1 MIIIAFLRRLKIDS
15 IDKVD
20 ISMRYSPEALLAF
33 VEAAA
38 LGSFSA
44 AARKLKKSQSTIST
58 AIANLEAD
66 LDLILFDRQSRQPT
80 LTVAGHK
87 VLGHVQEILAASERL
102 DALSIRLA
110 DKIEPRLTIVFSD
123 TYQPSY
129 HESLMAQFEQRY
141 QDIELECMVGEG
153 EDVLDLLQ
161 SGRAHLG
168 MLAVQPDYPSDI
180 AAARLPERTEMG
192 IFVSRQHPLASVAHP
207 TQEQLA
213 STRQLYL
220 NSYINNRNK
229 PQGRVW
235 SAPSYLMLLEM
246 AEQGFG
252 WAILPHW
259 LVKQY
264 DHGHLTELQPRGWPM
279 LISVDAVWSK
289 LTPPGPA
296 GFWLLEH
303 LLSGSSG

>member
-1 MIIIAFLRRLKIDS
+1 
-15 IDKVD
+15 
-20 ISMRYSPEALLAF
+20 MRYSPEALQAF

-44 AARKLKKSQSTIST
+44 AARKLRKSQSTIST

-66 LDLILFDRQSRQPT
+66 LGLLLFDRQARQPV
-80 LTVAGHK
+80 LTAAGHK

-110 DKIEPRLTIVFSD
+110 DNIEPRLSLVFSD
-123 TYQPSY
+123 TYQPK
-129 HESLMAQFEQRY
+129 HHDRLMQLFEQRY
-141 QDIELECMVGEG
+141 QDIELEWMIAEDG
-153 EDVLDLLQ
+153 DVLDLLQ

-168 MLAVQPDYPSDI
+168 MVEVQASYPPDI
-180 AAARLPERTEMG
+180 GFARLPEQTEMG
-192 IFVSRQHPLASVAHP
+192 LFVTHSHPLAQTASP
-207 TQEQLA
+207 TPEQLS
-213 STRQLYL
+213 STRQLIL
-220 NSYINNRNK
+220 NTYSGAEAARS
-229 PQGRVW
+229 GSLVW
-235 SAPSYLMLLEM
+235 SAPSYLLLLEM

-252 WAILPHW
+252 WAVLPNW

-264 DHGHLTELQPRGWPM
+264 GHDKLTELKPRGWPK

-296 GFWLLEH
+296 GYWLLER
-303 LLSGSSG
+303 LLENAADQAAALRE

>member
-1 MIIIAFLRRLKIDS
+1 MH
-15 IDKVD
+15 
-20 ISMRYSPEALLAF
+20 YSPEALQAF

-44 AARKLKKSQSTIST
+44 AARKLRKSQSTIST

-66 LDLILFDRQSRQPT
+66 LGLTLFDRQARQPV
-80 LTVAGHK
+80 LTAAGRK

-110 DKIEPRLTIVFSD
+110 DRIEPRLTIVFSD
-123 TYQPSY
+123 TYQPN
-129 HESLMAQFEQRY
+129 HHDSLMRHFERRY
-141 QDIELECMVGEG
+141 QDIELECMIAEG
-153 EDVLDLLQ
+153 GDVLELLQ

-168 MLAVQPDYPSDI
+168 MLAVQPAYPPDI
-180 AAARLPERTEMG
+180 AVARLPEQTEMG
-192 IFVSRQHPLASVAHP
+192 IFVARDHPLAQLETVS
-207 TQEQLA
+207 QEQLA
-213 STRQLYL
+213 SDRQLYL
-220 NSYINNRNK
+220 NTYSANANK

-246 AEQGFG
+246 TEQGFG

-259 LVKQY
+259 LVRQY
-264 DHGHLTELQPRGWPM
+264 GQERLQPLPLRGWPM
-279 LISVDAVWSK
+279 RISVDAVWSR

-296 GFWLLEH
+296 GFWLLER
-303 LLSGSSG
+303 LQESAEDQAAALRT

>member
-1 MIIIAFLRRLKIDS
+1 
-15 IDKVD
+15 
-20 ISMRYSPEALLAF
+20 MRYSPEALQAF

-44 AARKLKKSQSTIST
+44 AARKLRKSQSTIST

-66 LDLILFDRQSRQPT
+66 LGLQLFDRQARQPV
-80 LTVAGHK
+80 LTAAGRK

-110 DKIEPRLTIVFSD
+110 DKTEPRLTIVFSD
-123 TYQPSY
+123 TYQPN
-129 HESLMAQFEQRY
+129 HHDRLMLHFERRY
-141 QDIELECMVGEG
+141 QDIELECMIAEDG
-153 EDVLDLLQ
+153 DVLDLLQ

-168 MLAVQPDYPSDI
+168 MVEVQPSYPPDI
-180 AAARLPERTEMG
+180 AFARLPEQTEMG
-192 IFVSRQHPLASVAHP
+192 LFVARSHPLAQTASP
-207 TQEQLA
+207 THEQLS

-220 NSYINNRNK
+220 NTYTGANAAR
-229 PQGRVW
+229 PQGLVW

-252 WAILPHW
+252 WAALPNW

-264 DHGHLTELQPRGWPM
+264 GHDKLAELKPRGWPK

-289 LTPPGPA
+289 LSPPGPA
-296 GFWLLEH
+296 GYWLLER
-303 LLSGSSG
+303 LLESAEDQAAALRD

>member
-1 MIIIAFLRRLKIDS
+1 
-15 IDKVD
+15 
-20 ISMRYSPEALLAF
+20 MRYSPEGLQAF

-38 LGSFSA
+38 QGSFSA
-44 AARKLKKSQSTIST
+44 AARKLRKSQSTVST

-66 LDLILFDRQSRQPT
+66 LGLTLFDRQTRQPT
-80 LTVAGHK
+80 LTLAGRK

-102 DALSIRLA
+102 DALSTRLN
-110 DKIEPRLTIVFSD
+110 DNIEPRLTIVFSD
-123 TYQPSY
+123 TYQPT
-129 HESLMAQFEQRY
+129 HHDNLMQHFERRY
-141 QDIELECMVGEG
+141 QDIELECMIAEG

-168 MLAVQPDYPSDI
+168 MLAVQAEYPSDI
-180 AAARLPERTEMG
+180 AVARLPEQTEMG
-192 IFVSRQHPLASVAHP
+192 LFVAHHHPLTRIPALTQAH
-207 TQEQLA
+207 L
-213 STRQLYL
+213 SSSRQLYL
-220 NSYINNRNK
+220 KTYTGDNAST

-246 AEQGFG
+246 AEQGAG

-264 DHGHLTELQPRGWPM
+264 GHQRLTELKIRGWPQM
-279 LISVDAVWSK
+279 VSVDAVWSK

-296 GFWLLEH
+296 GLWLLDR
-303 LLSGSSG
+303 LLETASDQAAALRD

>member
-1 MIIIAFLRRLKIDS
+1 
-15 IDKVD
+15 
-20 ISMRYSPEALLAF
+20 MRYSPEALQAF

-44 AARKLKKSQSTIST
+44 AARKLRKSQSTIST

-66 LDLILFDRQSRQPT
+66 LGLQLFDRQARQPI
-80 LTVAGHK
+80 LTAAGRK

-110 DKIEPRLTIVFSD
+110 DKTEPRLTIVFSD
-123 TYQPSY
+123 TYQPN
-129 HESLMAQFEQRY
+129 HHDRLMLHFERRY
-141 QDIELECMVGEG
+141 QDIELECMIAEDG
-153 EDVLDLLQ
+153 DVLDLLQ

-168 MLAVQPDYPSDI
+168 MVEVQPSYPPDI
-180 AAARLPERTEMG
+180 AFARLPEQTEMG
-192 IFVSRQHPLASVAHP
+192 LFVARSHPLAQTASP
-207 TQEQLA
+207 THEQLS

-220 NSYINNRNK
+220 NTYTGASAAR
-229 PQGRVW
+229 PQGLVW

-252 WAILPHW
+252 WAALPNW

-264 DHGHLTELQPRGWPM
+264 GHDKLAELKPRGWPK

-289 LTPPGPA
+289 LSPPGPA
-296 GFWLLEH
+296 GYWLLER
-303 LLSGSSG
+303 LLESAEDQAAALRD

>member
-1 MIIIAFLRRLKIDS
+1 MH
-15 IDKVD
+15 
-20 ISMRYSPEALLAF
+20 YSPEALHAF

-44 AARKLKKSQSTIST
+44 AARKLRKSQSTIST

-66 LDLILFDRQSRQPT
+66 LGLTLFDRQSRQPV
-80 LTVAGHK
+80 LTAAGRK

-110 DKIEPRLTIVFSD
+110 DRIEPRLTIVFSD
-123 TYQPSY
+123 TYQPN
-129 HESLMAQFEQRY
+129 HHDSLMRHFERRY
-141 QDIELECMVGEG
+141 QDIELECMIAEG
-153 EDVLDLLQ
+153 GDVLELLQ

-168 MLAVQPDYPSDI
+168 MLAVQASYPPDI
-180 AAARLPERTEMG
+180 AVARLPEQTEMG
-192 IFVSRQHPLASVAHP
+192 IFVARDHPLARLETVS
-207 TQEQLA
+207 QEQLA
-213 STRQLYL
+213 SDRQLYL
-220 NSYINNRNK
+220 NTYSANANK

-259 LVKQY
+259 LVRQY
-264 DHGHLTELQPRGWPM
+264 GQERLQPLPLRGWPM
-279 LISVDAVWSK
+279 RISVDAVWSR

-296 GFWLLEH
+296 GFWLLER
-303 LLSGSSG
+303 LQESAEDQAAALRT

>member
-1 MIIIAFLRRLKIDS
+1 
-15 IDKVD
+15 
-20 ISMRYSPEALLAF
+20 MRYSPEALQAF

-44 AARKLKKSQSTIST
+44 AARKLRKSQSTVST

-66 LDLILFDRQSRQPT
+66 LGLILFDRQARQPV
-80 LTVAGHK
+80 LTAAGHK
-87 VLGHVQEILAASERL
+87 VLGHVQEILTASERL

-110 DKIEPRLTIVFSD
+110 GNIEPRLTIVFSD
-123 TYQPSY
+123 TYQPT
-129 HESLMAQFEQRY
+129 HHDRLMQHFEQRY
-141 QDIELECMVGEG
+141 QDIELECMIAEDG
-153 EDVLDLLQ
+153 DVLDLLQ

-168 MLAVQPDYPSDI
+168 MVEVQASYPPDI
-180 AAARLPERTEMG
+180 GFARLPEQTEMG
-192 IFVSRQHPLASVAHP
+192 LFVTHSHPLAQTPAP
-207 TQEQLA
+207 TPEQLA
-213 STRQLYL
+213 SSRQLYL
-220 NSYINNRNK
+220 NTYTGSGASR

-246 AEQGFG
+246 AEQGVG
-252 WAILPHW
+252 WAALPHW

-264 DHGHLTELQPRGWPM
+264 GHDKLTELKPRGWPK

-296 GFWLLEH
+296 GYWLLER
-303 LLSGSSG
+303 LLENAADQAAALRE

>member
-1 MIIIAFLRRLKIDS
+1 
-15 IDKVD
+15 
-20 ISMRYSPEALLAF
+20 MRYSPEALQAF

-44 AARKLKKSQSTIST
+44 AARKLRKSQSTIST

-66 LDLILFDRQSRQPT
+66 LGLTLFNRDARQPV
-80 LTVAGHK
+80 LTPAGHK

-102 DALSIRLA
+102 EALSIRLC
-110 DKIEPRLTIVFSD
+110 DRVEPRLTIVFSD
-123 TYQPSY
+123 TYQPN
-129 HESLMAQFEQRY
+129 HHDNLLKHFEQRY
-141 QDIELECMVGEG
+141 QDIELECMVAEDA
-153 EDVLDLLQ
+153 DVLDLLQ
-161 SGRAHLG
+161 IGRAHLG
-168 MLAVQPDYPSDI
+168 MLAVQPNYPPDI
-180 AAARLPERTEMG
+180 AVARLPEQTEMG
-192 IFVSRQHPLASVAHP
+192 LFVANEHPLVRIPALTQAH
-207 TQEQLA
+207 LA
-213 STRQLYL
+213 NSRQLYL
-220 NSYINNRNK
+220 NTYTSSDSTK
-229 PQGRVW
+229 PQGPAW

-264 DHGHLTELQPRGWPM
+264 GQERLTELKLRGWPK

-296 GFWLLEH
+296 GFWLLDR
-303 LLSGSSG
+303 LLENAEDQAAALRD